1 MPVLAQYGAAH
12 TGSVLVP
19 AGIGQVVLVPVSSGP
34 VLVLQERLWG
44 GCGVPVL
51 VRYWYR
57 HVLVQYWSCSCGYGA
72 AVGCRYCPSMVL
84 VQYWYQLVPVPAG
97 IGQLVLVPACTG
109 LVLIQQKQLWGSGG
123 VPVLVPYWYQHLLV
137 QYWSCGSGY
146 GAAGTAGTGT
156 CWYRAAD
163 TGPVLVLQKQLW
175 GAGTGPVLVQYW
187 YWSSRN
193 SYGVA
198 VGCRNWSSTGTSWY
212 WSCTGPAVAAM
223 GQLWG
228 SCGVLVLSQYGE
240 REGSGTVAVLV
251 WYWYQ

>member
-1 MPVLAQYGAAH
+1 
-12 TGSVLVP
+12 
-19 AGIGQVVLVPVSSGP
+19 
-34 VLVLQERLWG
+34 
-44 GCGVPVL
+44 
-51 VRYWYR
+51 
-57 HVLVQYWSCSCGYGA
+57 
-72 AVGCRYCPSMVL
+72 MVL

-240 REGSGTVAVLV
+240 REGPVPLRYWCGTGTSSGTGPVLVLQKQLWGCCGVPVLAQYWYQLVLVQYQSCRSSYGVPVLV
-251 WYWYQ
+251 WYWHQLVLVQ